1 MNAEEK
7 MPVSG
12 GVWDWPNQQ
21 TVREDASGPGVDT
34 TPGTAA
40 AEAAGEDEFEEP
52 TVEEMT
58 KAQLLDYAA
67 ENDIEVDEG
76 MTKAEIREAIADA
89 ET

>member
-1 MNAEEK
+1 MSEK
-7 MPVSG
+7 MPQSG

-34 TPGTAA
+34 TPGAA
-40 AEAAGEDEFEEP
+40 TEAEDEFEEP

-67 ENDIEVDEG
+67 EHDIETVDES
-76 MTKAEIREAIADA
+76 MTKAEIRQAILDA
-89 ET
+89 EA